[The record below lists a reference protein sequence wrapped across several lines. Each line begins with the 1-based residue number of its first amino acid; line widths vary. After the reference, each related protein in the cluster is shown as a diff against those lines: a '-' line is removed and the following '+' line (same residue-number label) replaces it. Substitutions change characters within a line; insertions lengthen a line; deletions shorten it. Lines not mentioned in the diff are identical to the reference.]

1 MIVRHLEDLEAAG
14 RVVSAPTWTSRRL
27 LLRDDA
33 MGFSLHDTTLY
44 AGKRTPM
51 QYRHHLEAVYCI
63 EGEGWLDDLG
73 SGQRHAIVPGMV
85 YALDQHDRHVVEA
98 TTDLRLVCVFNPP
111 LKGPENHDADG
122 GYPLLP

>member
-14 RVVSAPTWTSRRL
+14 RVVRAPTWTSRRL

-44 AGKRTPM
+44 AGTRTPM

-63 EGEGWLDDLG
+63 EGEGWLDDVG

-85 YALDQHDRHVVEA
+85 YALDRHDRHVVEA

>member
-14 RVVSAPTWTSRRL
+14 RVVHNPTWTSRRL

-44 AGKRTPM
+44 AGTRTAM
-51 QYRHHLEAVYCI
+51 QYRNHLEAVYCV
-63 EGEGWLDDLG
+63 EGEGWLEDLG
-73 SGQRHAIVPGMV
+73 AGQRHAILPGMV
-85 YALDQHDRHVVEA
+85 YALDRHDRHVVEA

-111 LKGPENHDADG
+111 LKGPENHDSDG